1 MSWGW
6 AHFCSTSLGLD
17 FPGPRQVELTNL
29 QMPPC
34 SRIYDFINTEW
45 QAKFEKWTQRQ
56 SAHPLGGKSWSF
68 PINIYYKAN
77 QILSQRSDRKTDS
90 KGQIIDDS
98 KHEEFRSK
106 GLKLSW
112 WLGESPEGGDW
123 RDDSMGKSTDR
134 VSRRGGSSSQH
145 SHGCSRLLVTP
156 VWGIRC
162 PLTSEGSW
170 MHMVHRHVLRHTYVC
185 IKNKLNK

>member
-1 MSWGW
+1 MSWGR

-56 SAHPLGGKSWSF
+56 SHSLGGKSWSF

-77 QILSQRSDRKTDS
+77 QIPSQRSDRQTDS
-90 KGQIIDDS
+90 KGQIIDDN

-106 GLKLSW
+106 GLKFSR
-112 WLGESPEGGDW
+112 WLGQSPEGGDW
-123 RDDSMGKSTDR
+123 RDDSVGKSTDR
-134 VSRRGGSSSQH
+134 VSGRGGSSSQH
-145 SHGCSRLLVTP
+145 SHGWLLTTACNSSLRNQMP
-156 VWGIRC
+156 FDFWELLNAHGAQTCTQGYIC
-162 PLTSEGSW
+162 
-170 MHMVHRHVLRHTYVC
+170 MHKK
-185 IKNKLNK
+185 IN